1 MVTASLPPR
10 SDVTARVKAVSPGHT
25 GVDSEIGG
33 LMSINRAL
41 QSPVCPSPVWRPIL
55 GNIQTPSSQQSTVS
69 ISTV

>member
-1 MVTASLPPR
+1 MIRLMVTASLPPR

-41 QSPVCPSPVWRPIL
+41 QSPVWRPIL